1 MSEKKLDFG
10 QNNCAGV
17 VIAAFGVSRGI
28 FWAVLFGKTMI
39 FDWFPYFERKC
50 SGLCQKFTAG
60 FPKLQSTCL
69 EKNFERGKK
78 LKNCWFFSNFVFWVK
93 KIGLWAN
100 QFRRVRQSCIRRVQR
115 NLLSIF
121 HWKNDDFWMKFVLW
135 AKKFRTLPKFY
146 CSFPKLQSTCQEK
159 NCERR
164 KSWKIDD
171 YLVILKLWV
180 KKLDSE
186 QNNWVGVVKTTFGVS
201 RGILW
206 QFFIEKRMVFDRFS
220 HFERKSSGPC
230 QTFTAGFS
238 KLQSTC
244 PEKNIESGKIWE
256 IDDFVIILYFELKK
270 MDFGQNNS
278 AGVVIAAFGV
288 FRGNFW
294 AVLFG
299 KTMIFDWFSYFERK
313 CSGLCQKLTA
323 GCLKLQSTCPEKILR
338 EKKWKNDDFSVI
350 LYSELEKWTLGK
362 TVWHGLSKLHS
373 ACPEESFEHFSLEK
387 RWLLKDFRT
396 LSKKVPDFAKNQ
408 RQGFRNFKLRVRRK
422 FLREKNFEKMMIS

>member
-1 MSEKKLDFG
+1 MS
-10 QNNCAGV
+10 
-17 VIAAFGVSRGI
+17 
-28 FWAVLFGKTMI
+28 
-39 FDWFPYFERKC
+39 
-50 SGLCQKFTAG
+50 
-60 FPKLQSTCL
+60 
-69 EKNFERGKK
+69 
-78 LKNCWFFSNFVFWVK
+78 K

-270 MDFGQNNS
+270 W
-278 AGVVIAAFGV
+278 I
-288 FRGNFW
+288 
-294 AVLFG
+294 
-299 KTMIFDWFSYFERK
+299 
-313 CSGLCQKLTA
+313 
-323 GCLKLQSTCPEKILR
+323 
-338 EKKWKNDDFSVI
+338 
-350 LYSELEKWTLGK
+350 LGK
-362 TVWHGLSKLHS
+362 TILQGLSLLHS
-373 ACPEESFEHFSLEK
+373 AFSEETFEQFCLEK
-387 RWLLKDFRT
+387 RWFLTDFRT
-396 LSKKVPDFAKNQ
+396 LSENVPGFAKNW
-408 RQGFRNFKLRVRRK
+408 RQGVWNFNLRVRRK
-422 FLREKNFEKMMIS
+422 FWEKKNEKMMISQ